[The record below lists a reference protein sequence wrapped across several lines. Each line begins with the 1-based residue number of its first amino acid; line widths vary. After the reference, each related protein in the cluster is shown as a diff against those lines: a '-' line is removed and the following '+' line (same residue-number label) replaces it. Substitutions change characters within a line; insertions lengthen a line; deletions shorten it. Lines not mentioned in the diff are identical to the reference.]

1 MKILKWLDD
10 KLEESILVLFLV
22 VISVVM
28 MLQVFMRAFGNSLSW
43 PEEFCR
49 YVYVWTVF
57 FSLGYTVRKG
67 NMLRVG
73 VVMDLVPQTARKVI
87 AILVNLGC
95 FLVFTA
101 FFVNSLN
108 VVNAIVNSGQKSTA
122 MGMPMHIVYRCT
134 EIGFLLGGLRTV
146 QAIFL
151 QIRNFNKVEQTT
163 IDAIKE
169 EAKAEAAMAAED
181 LKTSAN
187 GKGAQ

>member
-1 MKILKWLDD
+1 MKILRWLDD
-10 KLEESILVLFLV
+10 KLEETILVFFLV

-43 PEEFCR
+43 PEELCR

-95 FLVFTA
+95 LLVFTA

-108 VVNAIVNSGQKSTA
+108 VVGAIVNSGQKSTA
-122 MGMPMHIVYRCT
+122 MGMPMHLVYRCT
-134 EIGFLLGGLRTV
+134 VIGFFLGGLRTV

-181 LKTSAN
+181 LKSSA
-187 GKGAQ
+187 KGAQ

>member
-1 MKILKWLDD
+1 MKFVKWLDEH
-10 KLEESILVLFLV
+10 LEESILVCFLV
-22 VISVVM
+22 TIAVVM
-28 MLQVFMRAFGNSLSW
+28 MLQVFMRAFSNSLSW

-73 VVMDLVPQTARKVI
+73 VVMDLVPQTARKAI

-95 FLVFTA
+95 ILVFAA
-101 FFVNSLN
+101 FFVNSVK
-108 VVNAIVNSGQKSTA
+108 VVDAIVNSGQKSTA
-122 MGMPMHIVYRCT
+122 MGLPMHLVYRCT
-134 EIGFLLGGLRTV
+134 VVGFLLGGLRTV

-151 QIRNFNKVEQTT
+151 QIRNFKKVEQTT

-181 LKTSAN
+181 LKSSAK
-187 GKGAQ
+187 GKGVQ

>member
-1 MKILKWLDD
+1 MRFFKWLDEH
-10 KLEESILVLFLV
+10 LEETFLVFFLV

-95 FLVFTA
+95 LLVFAA

-108 VVNAIVNSGQKSTA
+108 VVAAIVSSGQKSTA
-122 MGMPMHIVYRCT
+122 MGMPMHLVYRCT
-134 EIGFLLGGLRTV
+134 VIGFLLGALRTV

-151 QIRNFNKVEQTT
+151 QIRNFNRVEQTT
-163 IDAIKE
+163 IEAIKE
-169 EAKAEAAMAAED
+169 EARAEVTMAAED
-181 LKTSAN
+181 LHSSA
-187 GKGAQ
+187 KGA

>member
-1 MKILKWLDD
+1 MKFIKWLDEH
-10 KLEESILVLFLV
+10 LEESFLVCFLV

-28 MLQVFMRAFGNSLSW
+28 MLQVFMRGFGNSLSW
-43 PEEFCR
+43 PEELCR

-73 VVMDLVPQTARKVI
+73 VVMYLVPQTARKVI
-87 AILVNLGC
+87 AIFVNLGC

-101 FFVNSLN
+101 FFVNSVN
-108 VVNAIVNSGQKSTA
+108 VVGAIVNSGQKSTA
-122 MGMPMHIVYRCT
+122 MGMPMHLVYRCT
-134 EIGFLLGGLRTV
+134 VIGFLLGSLRTV

-163 IDAIKE
+163 IDAVKE

-181 LKTSAN
+181 LKSSEK
-187 GKGAQ
+187 GKEAQ